1 MEDLE
6 LKKYFSNEQI
16 NIMKEAI
23 EDHLGSKKER
33 PRIFYGE
40 CVSDSDRD
48 FDIELLAKRQLATS
62 LKNYLDFKT
71 FDEHFERCYEYMSQ
85 RINKDANFNLWTNN
99 PLILE
104 KRNKFQK
111 DFLN

>member
-23 EDHLGSKKER
+23 EYHRGSKKER

-48 FDIELLAKRQLATS
+48 FDIELLAKTLSYFSKKLLR
-62 LKNYLDFKT
+62 F
-71 FDEHFERCYEYMSQ
+71 
-85 RINKDANFNLWTNN
+85 
-99 PLILE
+99 
-104 KRNKFQK
+104 
-111 DFLN
+111 